1 MNMFTEGSASSINR
15 LSPFVAL
22 RHRDFRL
29 LWMGQLI
36 SQAGSQMQVVAI
48 NWHIYVLTG
57 SPVALGLVSLSRF
70 VPIVVFSLIGGVF
83 ADTYDRKRILLFTQ
97 SGMMIF
103 AAVLGLLTTSGG
115 ISVGLIYGLSALSA
129 AAMAFDAPA
138 RQALPPNLVPPEH
151 LTNALSLNNIMR
163 QTATILGPGLV
174 GFVIAWHGVAAVYW
188 INAASFLAVLIALV
202 LMKVPTQQHLGTT
215 RFTLSAVAEG
225 IRFVWRSQILLS
237 TTLLDFF
244 GSFFSSASALL
255 PIFAEEIL
263 HVGPQGLG
271 VLYAAES
278 AGAVVAGVGMS
289 LAGNV
294 RRKGPLVLWA
304 LAVYGAATVLYGV
317 SSWFI
322 LSILFLALVG
332 AADTFSTILRN
343 TIRQVVTPD
352 HLRGRMGSVNILFA
366 RGGPQLGNLEAG
378 ILAAVIGAPLSVV
391 TGGVATV
398 VLVALVAYFV
408 PQLRSYQN

>member
-1 MNMFTEGSASSINR
+1 MMLF
-15 LSPFVAL
+15 
-22 RHRDFRL
+22 
-29 LWMGQLI
+29 
-36 SQAGSQMQVVAI
+36 AGI
-48 NWHIYVLTG
+48 
-57 SPVALGLVSLSRF
+57 
-70 VPIVVFSLIGGVF
+70 
-83 ADTYDRKRILLFTQ
+83 
-97 SGMMIF
+97 
-103 AAVLGLLTTSGG
+103 LGLLTYSGG
-115 ISVGLIYGLSALSA
+115 ISVGLIYALSALSA

-163 QTATILGPGLV
+163 QTASILGPGLV

-188 INAASFLAVLIALV
+188 INGASFLAVLIALV

-215 RFTLSAVAEG
+215 RFTLSAVTEG

-237 TTLLDFF
+237 TTLLDFV

-255 PIFAEEIL
+255 PIFANEIL
-263 HVGPQGLG
+263 RVGPQGLG
-271 VLYAAES
+271 ILYAAES
-278 AGAVVAGVGMS
+278 AGAVVAGVVMS

-317 SSWFI
+317 SRWFV
-322 LSILFLALVG
+322 LSVLFLALVG

-352 HLRGRMGSVNILFA
+352 YLRGRMGSVNMLFA

-378 ILAAVIGAPLSVV
+378 IVAGLIGAPLSVV
-391 TGGVATV
+391 TGGIATV
-398 VLVALVAYFV
+398 LLVSIVAWRV
-408 PQLRSYQN
+408 RQLREYQD

>member
-1 MNMFTEGSASSINR
+1 MLTEGPASPSNR
-15 LSPFVAL
+15 LPPFVAL
-22 RHRDFRL
+22 QHRDFRL

-36 SQAGSQMQVVAI
+36 SQAGSQMQVVTI

-83 ADTYDRKRILLFTQ
+83 ADTHDRKRILLFTQ
-97 SGMMIF
+97 SAMMIF
-103 AAVLGLLTTSGG
+103 AAILGLLTYSGG
-115 ISVGLIYGLSALSA
+115 ISVGLIYALSAFSA

-174 GFVIAWHGVAAVYW
+174 GFVIAWQGVGAVYW
-188 INAASFLAVLIALV
+188 INAVSFLAVLMALV
-202 LMKVPTQQHLGTT
+202 LMKVPTQQYLGAT

-263 HVGPQGLG
+263 QVGPQGLG

-317 SSWFI
+317 SRWFV
-322 LSILFLALVG
+322 LSVLFLALVG

-352 HLRGRMGSVNILFA
+352 HLRGRMGSVNMLFS

-378 ILAAVIGAPLSVV
+378 IMAAVIGAPLSVV
-391 TGGVATV
+391 TGGIATV
-398 VLVALVAYFV
+398 ILVALVAYFV